1 MDGWISPGAASAPP
15 PPPRPAGPPAFGPP
29 AFDPPPDPPLD
40 PVRPPGNGGA
50 RRLAMGVGIA
60 VAVAL
65 VGVAGAFVL
74 SVDEADTPPVAAPAT
89 PSVTPMP
96 MPGHCRPASVEDV
109 AAITAALDGDVLVDA
124 FVTEADGHR
133 TIVANV
139 ETPSGDRVA
148 SAGYWAFDPAGE
160 LYAVSRSARAHSS
173 LPDGSGLP
181 VPVGSMGV
189 DDGADCAAASAQRR
203 SLGG

>member
-1 MDGWISPGAASAPP
+1 
-15 PPPRPAGPPAFGPP
+15 
-29 AFDPPPDPPLD
+29 
-40 PVRPPGNGGA
+40 
-50 RRLAMGVGIA
+50 MGVGIA